1 MTDRNNKGQ
10 FAKGS
15 KGGPGRP
22 TRKVEVARELAYLGV
37 ILDKV
42 TTEDWGEVID
52 KAIEQAKGGDARARE
67 WLAGH
72 LVANSLEE
80 VLLWK
85 EQASFFAVP
94 LLTPEMAD
102 SGLDGDE

>member
-1 MTDRNNKGQ
+1 MAERDGKGQ
-10 FAKGS
+10 FVKGG

-52 KAIEQAKGGDARARE
+52 KAIEQAKAGDARARE

-72 LVANSLEE
+72 LVAESLEQVE
-80 VLLWK
+80 RWR
-85 EQASFFAVP
+85 ENAAFFNVP
-94 LLTPEMAD
+94 LMAD
-102 SGLDGDE
+102 SGLDRDS